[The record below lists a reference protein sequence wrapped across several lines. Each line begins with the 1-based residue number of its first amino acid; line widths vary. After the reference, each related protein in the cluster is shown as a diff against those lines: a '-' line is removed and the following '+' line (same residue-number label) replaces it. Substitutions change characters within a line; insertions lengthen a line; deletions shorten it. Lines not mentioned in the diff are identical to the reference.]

1 MKKVKT
7 RINITTSRNGTDAPS
22 PKHFVIATMGSS
34 EALHDVEISALD
46 TAAAIRAAREGFE
59 VSLET
64 RWEVSM
70 QKSNSIGIGHS
81 DPAWDS
87 GRRERS
93 KRHEAMWRAMA
104 GR

>member
-59 VSLET
+59 VSLENQHPVGGFDAKKQFD
-64 RWEVSM
+64 WHWP
-70 QKSNSIGIGHS
+70 Q
-81 DPAWDS
+81 
-87 GRRERS
+87 RS
-93 KRHEAMWRAMA
+93 CL
-104 GR
+104 G